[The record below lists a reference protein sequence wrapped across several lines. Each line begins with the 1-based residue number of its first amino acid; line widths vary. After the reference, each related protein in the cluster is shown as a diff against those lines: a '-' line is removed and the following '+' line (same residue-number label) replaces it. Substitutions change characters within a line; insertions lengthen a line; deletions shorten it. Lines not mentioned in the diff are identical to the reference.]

1 MRIFLLTGLLSSAL
15 LADEAKVLLVS
26 PPKLEE
32 AWKKYA
38 ELRKGHEVLIEVITT
53 KEIEKN
59 YREGDLA
66 EKIRLCAREKIDKQ
80 GFHTIILGGDSSPKG
95 GLIPDRDTFHENRW
109 GKDVDIPTDIYF
121 ISPTSW
127 DHDGDGIY
135 GEFENDREAISYPDG
150 SIAIGR
156 IPVRTKEDIA
166 AYGKKVSSHVARE
179 ESKQL
184 AMTCAVRGAYAKVH
198 RSGAKLIPEAWP
210 EGKVS
215 FLFND
220 FSSWDGEEK
229 GDYDLSNKNLLEKLN
244 GEKVTNWHIHGH
256 GLVDRWILER
266 DESFSFDQVSQ
277 LKNFKQPAIITTVS
291 CFTGQFDGKKD
302 PCITEAMLRHPG
314 GGAVAI
320 VAPAREG
327 KPHFHNSKRDFPL
340 MVREG
345 KLDGTTQTMTSF
357 WKEGLGG
364 KATTGMALAK
374 SKAGLADDA
383 VKSATYHQGICEIN
397 LLGDPTLQVK

>member
-1 MRIFLLTGLLSSAL
+1 MVGSLWAGGSRI
-15 LADEAKVLLVS
+15 LLVS
-26 PPKLEE
+26 PPELKD
-32 AWKKYA
+32 AWQEYA
-38 ELRKGHEVLIEVITT
+38 KIRGKQRAIIGVITT
-53 KEIEKN
+53 DEIAKKYEGVDLADKIRKCVREHIEKHR
-59 YREGDLA
+59 Y
-66 EKIRLCAREKIDKQ
+66 
-80 GFHTIILGGDSSPKG
+80 HTIILGGDSSPEG
-95 GLIPDRDTFHENRW
+95 GLIPDRDTFHQNQW

-135 GEFENDREAISYPDG
+135 GEFKDDREAITYPDG

-156 IPVRTKEDIA
+156 IPVRTKKDIE
-166 AYGKKVSSHVARE
+166 AYGKKVTNHFARE

-198 RSGAKLIPEAWP
+198 RSGAKLIPESWP
-210 EGKVS
+210 DGKVS

-220 FSSWDGEEK
+220 FSSWDGDEK
-229 GDYDLSNKNLLEKLN
+229 GDYDLSNKHLLEKLN
-244 GEKVTNWHIHGH
+244 SGEVNKWHIHGH
-256 GLVDRWILER
+256 GLVDRWILEN
-266 DESFSFDQVSQ
+266 DEAFSFGQVAKLSN
-277 LKNFKQPAIITTVS
+277 LKQPAIITTVS

-327 KPHFHNSKRDFPL
+327 KPHFHNPKKDFPL
-340 MVREG
+340 MMREG

-364 KATTGMALAK
+364 KTTTGFALAK

-383 VKSATYHQGICEIN
+383 RKSATYHQGICEIN
-397 LLGDPTLQVK
+397 LLGDPTLQMK